1 MSSESTHHLRLVA
14 SEPELPPTTMAVD
27 EVRATRRSVAR
38 FLRALQASGHAFAS
52 WPSELV
58 SRLAHA
64 DAVTARYLARDDA
77 AAPDAGVLEAT
88 RALHAVVRA
97 VVAGL
102 NGHERARLRSFEL
115 AIRVDP
121 SELSAPLVHPHR
133 APEDEAPAANEL
145 RPRSLRTG
153 LGDADEATLGAIA
166 RRLGLSRRLGTDGD
180 PEARM
185 LLAADVERVLRD
197 DHLLGILV
205 ATLSTA
211 ALELLAVLVR
221 DRLDER
227 AIEAVLSQPTLALAV
242 GDAAQPTTPCTEL
255 EHCGLAFRGD
265 AQGRRLWVPVE
276 LCHRLDGVL
285 RAMGS

>member
-1 MSSESTHHLRLVA
+1 MRSESTQHLRLVA
-14 SEPELPPTTMAVD
+14 SEPPTPPTAFAID

-64 DAVTARYLARDDA
+64 DAVTARYLAIEDA
-77 AAPDAGVLEAT
+77 SAPDSGVIEAT
-88 RALHAVVRA
+88 RALSAVVRA

-102 NGHERARLRSFEL
+102 NGHERARLRAFEL

-133 APEDEAPAANEL
+133 APEDESPAANDL

-153 LGDADEATLGAIA
+153 LGDADETTLSAIA
-166 RRLGLSRRLGTDGD
+166 RRLGLSRRLPNESDSD
-180 PEARM
+180 ART

-205 ATLSTA
+205 ATLSTP

-221 DRLDER
+221 DRLDDR
-227 AIEAVLSQPTLALAV
+227 AIEAVLAEPPLALAV
-242 GDAAQPTTPCTEL
+242 GDGAQPMTPCTEL